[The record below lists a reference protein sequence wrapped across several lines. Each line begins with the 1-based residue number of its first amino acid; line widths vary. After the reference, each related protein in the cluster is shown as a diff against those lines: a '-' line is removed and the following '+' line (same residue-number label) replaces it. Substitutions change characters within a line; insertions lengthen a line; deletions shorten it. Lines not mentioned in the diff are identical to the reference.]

1 MWEWIKDTRG
11 VTGRQPRRALRV
23 VFVATF
29 PFMLAAET
37 SLAECTTS
45 TPCASA
51 PTNLGTLGADKSY
64 ALGVN
69 RDGSVI
75 VGESTIADALNNQ
88 PLHAFRRASHHQGLR
103 SRMQDLGTLGGHVSW
118 ARGVN
123 RDGSVVVGSSPISG
137 TNEFHAVRWTIGRLL
152 PLVWMHD
159 LGTLGGAQSYAHGV
173 SGDGSVVV
181 GQSQFQS
188 SPLVHAFRWTK
199 AQGMVDLG
207 IGDDSIASIA
217 YGTNKDGSVVVGGK
231 MMPGLPYIHAFRWTK
246 AEGMVDLGT
255 LPGGNNSSALGTN
268 RDGSVVVGQSDT
280 TSAPGS
286 IHAFRWTKADGMV
299 DLGTLGGPLS
309 IASGT
314 NRDGSVV
321 VGCSSVA
328 NDTQHYDGFQIWAC
342 GPESWVPGPN
352 IRAFRWTAATNMQD
366 LNTLVSDAG
375 VKMPAMTMVAATG
388 VSDNGLI
395 VGFGQTPMELT
406 GYTAFRICVATT
418 SRRAC
423 RLRRFLDC
431 RCP

>member
-51 PTNLGTLGADKSY
+51 PTNLGTLGGDKSY

-255 LPGGNNSSALGTN
+255 LPG
-268 RDGSVVVGQSDT
+268 
-280 TSAPGS
+280 
-286 IHAFRWTKADGMV
+286 
-299 DLGTLGGPLS
+299 PLS

-388 VSDNGLI
+388 VSDNGLV

>member
-103 SRMQDLGTLGGHVSW
+103 SRMQDLGTLGGHVSG
-118 ARGVN
+118 ARGVD

-152 PLVWMHD
+152 PLVGMHD

-188 SPLVHAFRWTK
+188 SPLV
-199 AQGMVDLG
+199 
-207 IGDDSIASIA
+207 
-217 YGTNKDGSVVVGGK
+217 
-231 MMPGLPYIHAFRWTK
+231 
-246 AEGMVDLGT
+246 
-255 LPGGNNSSALGTN
+255 
-268 RDGSVVVGQSDT
+268 
-280 TSAPGS
+280 
-286 IHAFRWTKADGMV
+286 HAFRWTKADGMV

-352 IRAFRWTAATNMQD
+352 IRAFRWTVATNMQD